1 MSQENIHIDDTWLET
16 FTKLRMTAFGTAVIE
31 IAGDPRFDDWTFSQ
45 KIKYALD
52 SEVAARAQ
60 RRFTKLLK
68 ASTIPQPEACVE
80 KINYRPDRNL
90 NRESITR
97 LAHCQWIADTTN
109 LIILGTSS
117 VGKTY
122 LAQALVNAACRKDY
136 TCRFWRT
143 DELASTLAV
152 MDIHDPK
159 RQQFLTKLVAT
170 DLLILDD
177 FLTTPISGETANQ
190 LFNIIAA
197 REHKGSTMITS
208 QFTPDEWYKSIPD
221 AVIAESLLN
230 RLIGKAEILNLNGP
244 NMRLEN

>member
-1 MSQENIHIDDTWLET
+1 M
-16 FTKLRMTAFGTAVIE
+16 
-31 IAGDPRFDDWTFSQ
+31 
-45 KIKYALD
+45 
-52 SEVAARAQ
+52 
-60 RRFTKLLK
+60 
-68 ASTIPQPEACVE
+68 
-80 KINYRPDRNL
+80 
-90 NRESITR
+90 
-97 LAHCQWIADTTN
+97 AHCQWIADTTN

-152 MDIHDPK
+152 MDIHDPE

-170 DLLILDD
+170 GLLILDD